1 MHPISDFSPWIP
13 AAMTGSFQYDT
24 RPNHAKEWRVLVEET
39 TRDVGEKR
47 TSWEI
52 VPVNNS

>member
-13 AAMTGSFQYDT
+13 PSVAGSSEYTTDA
-24 RPNHAKEWRVLVEET
+24 NHDKKWRVLVEESMD
-39 TRDVGEKR
+39 DVGGAR

-52 VPVNNS
+52 VAASKL